1 MAELKYKDINKYYW
15 CAWGGDVVHFGQL
28 ENNQVITTGL
38 ANLENYATEKE
49 LEAKVDSL
57 KTSGYYQQNKIQ

>member
-1 MAELKYKDINKYYW
+1 MAELKYKNINKYYW
-15 CAWGGDVVHFGQL
+15 CAYEGGVVHFGKL
-28 ENNQVITTGL
+28 ENGQRVSTGL